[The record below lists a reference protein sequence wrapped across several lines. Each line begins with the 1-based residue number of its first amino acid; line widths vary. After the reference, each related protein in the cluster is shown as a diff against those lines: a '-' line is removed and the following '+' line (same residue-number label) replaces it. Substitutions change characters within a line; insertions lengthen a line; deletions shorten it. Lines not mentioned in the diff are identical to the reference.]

1 MKSRRF
7 KKPNYFIGFFQCILF
22 HKADLY
28 FKRIKTSTWNVSK
41 CLIKWIYLVQHGATL
56 KLKYNFIQ
64 HPCQNIYFETEI
76 DIMQNLL
83 RRYFMLEFFDYA
95 TTIISYVL
103 ALLLSLNS
111 VKHICNKTDQN
122 VHISP
127 IQLL

>member
-1 MKSRRF
+1 MHLSG
-7 KKPNYFIGFFQCILF
+7 P
-22 HKADLY
+22 
-28 FKRIKTSTWNVSK
+28 TWCNM
-41 CLIKWIYLVQHGATL
+41 VQHGATWCSMVQHGATP

-64 HPCQNIYFETEI
+64 HSCQNICFKTEI

-83 RRYFMLEFFDYA
+83 REFFMQEFFVCA

-103 ALLLSLNS
+103 SLLLLLNA
-111 VKHICNKTDQN
+111 VTHICNMTGQN